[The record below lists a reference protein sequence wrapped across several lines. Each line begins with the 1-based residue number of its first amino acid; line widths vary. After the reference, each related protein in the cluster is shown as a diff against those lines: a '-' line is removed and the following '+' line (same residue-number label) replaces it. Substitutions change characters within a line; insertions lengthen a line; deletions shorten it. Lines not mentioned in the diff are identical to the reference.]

1 MMKES
6 KNKGYDLKTIEEYK
20 TKIQASG
27 TRYILDETDEYTDEY
42 VHFYFVGKHEGV
54 EVIFDCVLYTLR
66 FQHESELFEVAEQ
79 KALEHFPEYQK
90 IKADAEVSGK
100 LSLPN
105 ELEEKIGL
113 YIAETLVE
121 LEEEGEVKV
130 KEHVELDTTHDFGI
144 GVDAGLN
151 LERIT
156 PGIIARFVS
165 DFNADTLNLD
175 EALYSFQINRD
186 DFEL

>member
-1 MMKES
+1 MKES

-20 TKIQASG
+20 SKIQASG
-27 TRYILDETDEYTDEY
+27 TTYILDETDEHTDEY
-42 VHFYFVGKHEGV
+42 VHLFFVGRHEGV

-66 FQHESELFEVAEQ
+66 FQHESELFEIAEQ
-79 KALEHFPEYQK
+79 KALEHFPVYQK
-90 IKADAEVSGK
+90 IKAEAEAGGA
-100 LSLPN
+100 LSLPD

-130 KEHVELDTTHDFGI
+130 KEHVDLDTTHEFGI

-151 LERIT
+151 VERIT
-156 PGIIARFVS
+156 AELISSFVS
-165 DFNADTLNLD
+165 DFNADTLHLD
-175 EALYSFQINRD
+175 ESLYSFQINRD

>member
-1 MMKES
+1 MKET
-6 KNKGYDLKTIEEYK
+6 KNKGYDPKTVDQYK
-20 TKIQASG
+20 GKIKDSG
-27 TRYILDETDEYTDEY
+27 TNYLLDETDDQTDEY
-42 VHFYFVGKHEGV
+42 VHFYFVGKEEEV
-54 EVIFDCVLYTLR
+54 EVIFDCILYTLR
-66 FQHESELFEVAEQ
+66 FQHESELFEIAEQ

-90 IKADAEVSGK
+90 IKASAKEDEE
-100 LSLPN
+100 LSVPD

-121 LEEEGEVKV
+121 MEEEGEVKV
-130 KEHVELDTTHDFGI
+130 KEHVELDTTHEFGI

-156 PGIIARFVS
+156 PEIITQFVS

-175 EALYSFQINRD
+175 EAFYSFQINRD

>member
-1 MMKES
+1 MKES

-20 TKIQASG
+20 SKIQVSG
-27 TRYILDETDEYTDEY
+27 TKYILDETDEQTDEY
-42 VHFYFVGKHEGV
+42 VHFYFIGKHDGV
-54 EVIFDCVLYTLR
+54 DVIFDCVLYTLR
-66 FQHESELFEVAEQ
+66 FQHESELFEIAEL

-90 IKADAEVSGK
+90 IKAEAEESGA
-100 LSLPN
+100 LSLPD

-130 KEHVELDTTHDFGI
+130 KEHVELDTTHEFGI

-151 LERIT
+151 IERIT
-156 PGIIARFVS
+156 PERITKFVS

-175 EALYSFQINRD
+175 DALYSFQINRD

>member
-1 MMKES
+1 MKET
-6 KNKGYDLKTIEEYK
+6 KNKGFDLKTVAEYK
-20 TKIQASG
+20 SKIKDSG
-27 TRYILDETDEYTDEY
+27 TNYVLDETDEQTDEY
-42 VHFYFVGKHEGV
+42 VHFYFVGKDEGV

-66 FQHESELFEVAEQ
+66 FQHESELYEAAEQ

-90 IKADAEVSGK
+90 IKADAEENGE
-100 LSLPN
+100 LSLPD

-130 KEHVELDTTHDFGI
+130 KEHVELDTTHEFGI
-144 GVDAGLN
+144 GLDAGLN
-151 LERIT
+151 IERIT
-156 PGIIARFVS
+156 PEIISKFVS
-165 DFNADTLNLD
+165 DFNADILNLD

>member
-1 MMKES
+1 MSEMKNEGF
-6 KNKGYDLKTIEEYK
+6 KLKIVDEYK
-20 TKIQASG
+20 SKINDSG
-27 TRYILDETDEYTDEY
+27 TNYLLDETDEQTDEY
-42 VHFYFVGKHEGV
+42 VHFYFVGKHEEV

-90 IKADAEVSGK
+90 IKADAEEHGE
-100 LSLPN
+100 LSLPDH
-105 ELEEKIGL
+105 LEEKIGL

-130 KEHVELDTTHDFGI
+130 KEHVDLDTTHEFGI

-151 LERIT
+151 LERMT
-156 PGIIARFVS
+156 PGIIAQFVS
-165 DFNADTLNLD
+165 DFNTDTLNLD